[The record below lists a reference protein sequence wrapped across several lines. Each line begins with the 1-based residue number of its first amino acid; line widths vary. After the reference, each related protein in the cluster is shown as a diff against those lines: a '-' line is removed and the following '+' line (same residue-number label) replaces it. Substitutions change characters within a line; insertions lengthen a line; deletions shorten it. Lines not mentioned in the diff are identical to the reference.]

1 MQRSINCS
9 EDFVE
14 NLVSFTGKN
23 FETELEAAKEWIE
36 RIKVEVAVAE
46 LPSSDIKL
54 LEKQVAKLRE
64 ILAECQSPS
73 NVVNG
78 LVMKGE
84 TALQN
89 GVETNKQTF
98 ELRLVELKN
107 SVEEIAEQSRVTI
120 EKLEQT
126 MQVVCR
132 FVNSHAELKAWM
144 ETEESSLEGV
154 SVGADVSSLEAA
166 LELFQ
171 AKLQQIELKEK
182 EIKDLAERVVKIPN
196 TDTEGNQT
204 VASQV
209 IDLEMSCSELKRKVK
224 DKLESLESD
233 SVKVKEFE
241 TELQNC
247 QKIVQEIENVVTSDV
262 PFFADIE
269 CMESYVQEL
278 KSKFQKA
285 LAQRSVLF
293 QLAEKKDQASFMADA
308 ERKHQETVDKWKTL
322 LARFSA
328 KIAEIERK
336 LAEEKELSE
345 SLEEVS
351 GWVENVER
359 ELALYWEPQEL
370 TEVAAQIEKFKVL
383 NNECASH
390 AKCLT
395 SLRSKVEDSK
405 TNAVEGNKDH
415 VNSLE
420 TGVSAIQKDLLS
432 KLEDAEQCVS
442 CVNEAK
448 ARISSSNEW
457 LLKNK
462 DLISS
467 KDQVHQVGNV
477 QELKEKLEMVHK
489 LDQEASI
496 MLNEISQARGQV
508 GECVGKVSST
518 LGESLCKELSSLC
531 DTLRSV
537 DEYSRAKGAE
547 MERHLTEAKE
557 LENEITRYEVLL
569 KEAVS
574 EVHRLEGK
582 SESIGALKA
591 KFGEARD
598 LQNRINIH
606 KEEFLS
612 FVETRRDFAQ
622 ETGVKKRSD
631 KIKEDFEKIIEELPR
646 MINDFES
653 KINECMQCNEEL
665 ESAMDWLNKA
675 AEVLNSN
682 VAFSMDSSSNELQLA
697 KVKELKVDLESFESK
712 LSALQQN
719 GNFLHFVGDDAVSDL
734 RGKLDSVRTNW
745 KLMCDDASQKESA
758 LVSFLEAQR
767 NYKAC
772 VAECKKALEDSKEV
786 TEEQAGYSTV
796 PEKYVPQLE
805 RWKKQHEKCQELE
818 EKIRVMEQAGDHMA
832 STCETLR
839 EPLREEVN
847 KIKDDCKTLSTE
859 AVMKQGQLETWISET
874 GKVHEEMDLSL
885 SRVRQILDSFQSA
898 ELRATDLP
906 TANVV
911 LGQIKQLDSDLEVEK
926 QNVEIV
932 LDKGEIVLAKIHDT
946 EKDEW
951 KEVLR
956 ALQTAFDEAREES
969 RKKVIHAEERINDI
983 IEFDKE
989 SARCESLL
997 TIYQAAVPVDVSCT
1011 VETLGDQLSKLRR
1024 LYSDMESRE
1033 SQMTAL
1039 HEKEERLS
1047 RDGSLDGK
1055 IGKLQEDWGKL
1066 KASVGEKLHDL
1077 ERVSQTKETFEGDFS
1092 TCLGGIQELE
1102 RALHE
1107 SRGFEEPVDERI
1119 QTMNEICATIKAYRD
1134 RLDQLTN
1141 LCQELPITAYEEND
1155 LDPRKRVSDVV
1166 KRWEELHKEALER
1179 LSEHE
1184 GQKREMQ
1191 HLVEEISSLQNWVQ
1205 DVCTPQVNEQ
1215 TPSFV
1220 KQKQLEKALLDNTQ
1234 FGSLLSAK
1242 CEWLSNLLPQSNKV
1256 SGDAQAKEVLLSN
1269 LREISRSLED
1279 AKIKTARKDS
1289 EIKSRLQQSASLT
1302 SDINRVRVLLEE
1314 AESSQSSEAVDFED
1328 DCWIEDRIDSQRFE
1342 LAKMESCEQLLVS
1355 VSRQIDEYRAR
1366 ESDAGQPAIARD
1378 VQELSTRV
1386 HSQREQL
1393 VQQISQ
1399 LEELNDFASAC
1410 SALLT
1415 FYESLRDKIL
1425 VVDVDS
1431 IAREADV
1438 VFTEGELAKC
1448 RAIDQ
1453 SFSDKDGEFKALSE
1467 KELETLSFAPD
1478 DKTRQL
1484 EERCRQVHEKRNT
1497 LGELIHD
1504 RLENLRN
1511 LVAEQQTLEGWL
1523 KKAGLTIKEAGTI
1536 LDEDKPTST
1545 LDESWMLA
1553 HSQALEESI
1562 TKLEDYITY
1571 SEGFRDSSRADKVQE
1586 TKVELLELKKQIV
1599 SVQKELQQFQEE
1611 HEAFQTEATE
1621 RRRILDRCAA
1631 ERCAPGSLREAQ
1643 EKLADVEV
1651 NDWSF
1656 FELIWPRFQS
1666 EYVCDALVS

>member
-1 MQRSINCS
+1 MSKIL
-9 EDFVE
+9 F
-14 NLVSFTGKN
+14 VSFTGKN

-36 RIKVEVAVAE
+36 RTKVEVAVAE

-89 GVETNKQTF
+89 GVKTNKQTF
-98 ELRLVELKN
+98 ESRLVELKN
-107 SVEEIAEQSRVTI
+107 SVEEIAEKSRVTI
-120 EKLEQT
+120 EKLEET
-126 MQVVCR
+126 MQMVSRCE
-132 FVNSHAELKAWM
+132 NSHAELKAWM
-144 ETEESSLEGV
+144 ETEEGSLEGV
-154 SVGADVSSLEAA
+154 SVGGDVSSLEAT

-182 EIKDLAERVVKIPN
+182 EIKDLAEKVVKIPN

-224 DKLESLESD
+224 DRLESLESD

-247 QKIVQEIENVVTSDV
+247 QKIVQEIENVVTNDV
-262 PFFADIE
+262 PFFANIE

-390 AKCLT
+390 EKCLR

-405 TNAVEGNKDH
+405 TNAVEGNKDR

-420 TGVSAIQKDLLS
+420 TRVSAMQKDLLS

-467 KDQVHQVGNV
+467 KDQFHQVGNV

-489 LDQEASI
+489 FDQVASI

-537 DEYSRAKGAE
+537 DEDSRAIGAE
-547 MERHLTEAKE
+547 MERHLTEARE

-582 SESIGALKA
+582 SESIGAVKA
-591 KFGEARD
+591 KLGETRD
-598 LQNRINIH
+598 LKNHINIH
-606 KEEFLS
+606 KDEFLS
-612 FVETRRDFAQ
+612 FVETRKDFAQ
-622 ETGVKKRSD
+622 ETGVKKRID
-631 KIKEDFEKIIEELPR
+631 KITEDFEKIIQEIPR

-675 AEVLNSN
+675 AEVLNSDE
-682 VAFSMDSSSNELQLA
+682 AFSMDSSSNEQQLA
-697 KVKELKVDLESFESK
+697 KVKELKVHLESFESK

-719 GNFLHFVGDDAVSDL
+719 GNFLYFVGDDAVSDL

-767 NYKAC
+767 NYKEC
-772 VAECKKALEDSKEV
+772 VAECKKALEDSEEV
-786 TEEQAGYSTV
+786 SEEKAGYSAV

-805 RWKKQHEKCQELE
+805 RWQKQLENCQELE
-818 EKIRVMEQAGDHMA
+818 EKIRAMEQAGDHMA
-832 STCETLR
+832 SMCEALR

-847 KIKDDCKTLSTE
+847 KIKDDCKSLSTE
-859 AVMKQGQLETWISET
+859 AVMKKRQLETWISET
-874 GKVHEEMDLSL
+874 GKVREEMDVSL

-898 ELRATDLP
+898 ELRATDMP

-911 LGQIKQLDSDLEVEK
+911 LGQLKQLESDLEAEK

-932 LDKGEIVLAKIHDT
+932 LDKGEMVLAKIHDS
-946 EKDEW
+946 EKNEW
-951 KEVLR
+951 KEALR
-956 ALQTAFDEAREES
+956 ALQTTFDEAREES
-969 RKKVIHAEERINDI
+969 RKKVRHAEERINDI

-1024 LYSDMESRE
+1024 LYSDVESRE

-1039 HEKEERLS
+1039 HEREERLS
-1047 RDGSLDGK
+1047 GDGSLDGK
-1055 IGKLQEDWGKL
+1055 VGKLQEDWGKL
-1066 KASVGEKLHDL
+1066 KASLGEKLHDL
-1077 ERVSQTKETFEGDFS
+1077 ERVSQTKETFEGDFN
-1092 TCLGGIQELE
+1092 TCLGGVQELE

-1107 SRGFEEPVDERI
+1107 SRGLEGPVDERI
-1119 QTMNEICATIKAYRD
+1119 QTMNEMCATIKAYRD
-1134 RLDQLTN
+1134 KLDQLTN

-1179 LSEHE
+1179 MSELE

-1205 DVCTPQVNEQ
+1205 DVCTPHVNEP

-1220 KQKQLEKALLDNTQ
+1220 KQKELEKALLDNTE

-1242 CEWLSNLLPQSNKV
+1242 CEWLSNLLPQTNKV
-1256 SGDAQAKEVLLSN
+1256 SGDAQAREVLLKN

-1302 SDINRVRVLLEE
+1302 SDINRVKVLLEE

-1328 DCWIEDRIDSQRFE
+1328 DCWIEDRIDSLRFE
-1342 LAKMESCEQLLVS
+1342 LAKMESCEQLLAS
-1355 VSRQIDEYRAR
+1355 VSRQIDEYRAKER
-1366 ESDAGQPAIARD
+1366 DAGQPAIARD
-1378 VQELSTRV
+1378 VEELSTRV
-1386 HSQREQL
+1386 HTQREQL

-1431 IAREADV
+1431 IAQEADV

-1467 KELETLSFAPD
+1467 KELETLPFAPD
-1478 DKTRQL
+1478 DKKRQL

-1497 LGELIHD
+1497 LRELIHD

-1545 LDESWMLA
+1545 FDESWMLA
-1553 HSQALEESI
+1553 QSQALEESI

-1586 TKVELLELKKQIV
+1586 TNVELLELKKQLV

-1621 RRRILDRCAA
+1621 RRRFLDRCAA
-1631 ERCAPGSLREAQ
+1631 ERCAPGSLQEAQ

-1656 FELIWPRFQS
+1656 FELIWPRFKS
-1666 EYVCDALVS
+1666 GYVCDALVS

>member
-1 MQRSINCS
+1 MSKIL
-9 EDFVE
+9 F
-14 NLVSFTGKN
+14 VSFTGKN

-36 RIKVEVAVAE
+36 RTKVEVAVAE
-46 LPSSDIKL
+46 LPSSDVKL
-54 LEKQVAKLRE
+54 LEKQMAKLRE

-107 SVEEIAEQSRVTI
+107 SVEEIAEKSRVTI
-120 EKLEQT
+120 EKLEET
-126 MQVVCR
+126 MQMVSRCE
-132 FVNSHAELKAWM
+132 NSQAELKAWM
-144 ETEESSLEGV
+144 ETEEGSLEGV

-171 AKLQQIELKEK
+171 DKRQQIELKEK
-182 EIKDLAERVVKIPN
+182 EIKDLAEKVVKIIPN

-224 DKLESLESD
+224 DKLESLESN

-247 QKIVQEIENVVTSDV
+247 QKIVQEIENVVTNDV
-262 PFFADIE
+262 PFFANIE

-285 LAQRSVLF
+285 LSQRSVLF

-328 KIAEIERK
+328 KIAESERK

-359 ELALYWEPQEL
+359 ELALCWEPQKL

-390 AKCLT
+390 EKCLR

-405 TNAVEGNKDH
+405 TNAVEGNKDR

-420 TGVSAIQKDLLS
+420 TRVSAMQKDLLS

-496 MLNEISQARGQV
+496 MLKEISEARGQV

-537 DEYSRAKGAE
+537 DEDSRANGAE
-547 MERHLTEAKE
+547 MERHLTEARE

-582 SESIGALKA
+582 SESIGAVKA
-591 KFGEARD
+591 KLGETRD
-598 LQNRINIH
+598 LQNHINIH
-606 KEEFLS
+606 KEEFIS
-612 FVETRRDFAQ
+612 FVETRKNFAQ
-622 ETGVKKRSD
+622 ETGVKKRMD
-631 KIKEDFEKIIEELPR
+631 KIKEDFEKVSEEISR

-675 AEVLNSN
+675 AEILNSDE
-682 VAFSMDSSSNELQLA
+682 AFSMDSSSNELQLA

-719 GNFLHFVGDDAVSDL
+719 GNFLYFVGDDAVSDL

-745 KLMCDDASQKESA
+745 KLICDDASQKESA

-767 NYKAC
+767 NYKEC
-772 VAECKKALEDSKEV
+772 VAECIKALEDSEEV
-786 TEEQAGYSTV
+786 SEEQAGYSAV

-805 RWKKQHEKCQELE
+805 RWQKQHENCQELE
-818 EKIRVMEQAGDHMA
+818 EKIRAMEQAGDHMA
-832 STCETLR
+832 SMCETLR

-847 KIKDDCKTLSTE
+847 KIKDDCKSLSTE
-859 AVMKQGQLETWISET
+859 AVMKKRQLETWISET
-874 GKVHEEMDLSL
+874 GKVREEMDVSL

-898 ELRATDLP
+898 ELRATDMP

-911 LGQIKQLDSDLEVEK
+911 LGQFKQLESDLEAEK

-932 LDKGEIVLAKIHDT
+932 LDKGEMVLAKIHDS
-946 EKDEW
+946 EKNEW
-951 KEVLR
+951 KEALR
-956 ALQTAFDEAREES
+956 ALQTTFDEAREES
-969 RKKVIHAEERINDI
+969 RKKVRHAEERINDI

-1039 HEKEERLS
+1039 HEREERLS

-1055 IGKLQEDWGKL
+1055 VGKLQEDWGKL
-1066 KASVGEKLHDL
+1066 KASLGEKLHDL
-1077 ERVSQTKETFEGDFS
+1077 ERVSQTKETFEGDFN
-1092 TCLGGIQELE
+1092 TCLGGIQGLE

-1119 QTMNEICATIKAYRD
+1119 QTMNEMCATINAYRD

-1141 LCQELPITAYEEND
+1141 VCQELPITAYEEND

-1166 KRWEELHKEALER
+1166 IRWEELHKEALER
-1179 LSEHE
+1179 LSELE

-1205 DVCTPQVNEQ
+1205 DVCTPHVNEP

-1220 KQKQLEKALLDNTQ
+1220 KQKELDKALLDNTE

-1242 CEWLSNLLPQSNKV
+1242 CEWLSNLLPQTNKV
-1256 SGDAQAKEVLLSN
+1256 SGDAQAREVLLKN

-1302 SDINRVRVLLEE
+1302 SDINRVKVLLEE

-1342 LAKMESCEQLLVS
+1342 LAKMESCEQLLAS
-1355 VSRQIDEYRAR
+1355 VSRQIDEYRAK
-1366 ESDAGQPAIARD
+1366 ESDAGQLAIARD

-1431 IAREADV
+1431 IAQEADV

-1453 SFSDKDGEFKALSE
+1453 SFSDRDGQFKTLSE
-1467 KELETLSFAPD
+1467 KELETLPFAPD
-1478 DKTRQL
+1478 DKKRQL

-1497 LGELIHD
+1497 LRELIHD

-1523 KKAGLTIKEAGTI
+1523 KKAGLAIKEAGTI
-1536 LDEDKPTST
+1536 LDEDKPTSM

-1553 HSQALEESI
+1553 QSQALEESI

-1586 TKVELLELKKQIV
+1586 TNVELLELKKQLV
-1599 SVQKELQQFQEE
+1599 NVQKELQQFQEE

-1631 ERCAPGSLREAQ
+1631 ERCAPGSLQEAQ

-1651 NDWSF
+1651 NDWSI
-1656 FELIWPRFQS
+1656 FELI
-1666 EYVCDALVS
+1666 